1 MWSPPSRRGGE
12 WAATWGRPYCVLL
25 CVFASLRFKPFVMTD
40 AIQTFL
46 AMGGYAR
53 FVWPAYALAAIVLV
67 GLLIASL
74 RQLRKAEAELAALGL
89 PKRER
94 A

>member
-1 MWSPPSRRGGE
+1 
-12 WAATWGRPYCVLL
+12 
-25 CVFASLRFKPFVMTD
+25 LRFKSFEREDRFDAMTD

-46 AMGGYAR
+46 AMGGYAK

-67 GLLIASL
+67 GLLVISL
-74 RQLRKAEAELAALGL
+74 RQLRKTEAELAALGL
-89 PKRER
+89 ARPRER

>member
-1 MWSPPSRRGGE
+1 
-12 WAATWGRPYCVLL
+12 
-25 CVFASLRFKPFVMTD
+25 MTE

-46 AMGGYAR
+46 AMGGYAS

-67 GLLIASL
+67 GLLAVSL
-74 RQLRKAEAELAALGL
+74 HQLRKAESELAALGL
-89 PKRER
+89 QRPRER

>member
-1 MWSPPSRRGGE
+1 
-12 WAATWGRPYCVLL
+12 
-25 CVFASLRFKPFVMTD
+25 MTD

-46 AMGGYAR
+46 AMGGYAP

-67 GLLIASL
+67 GLLAVSL

-89 PKRER
+89 SKRDR